1 MIATHKQKGF
11 TLIELVIAISIL
23 AILAGV
29 MVPRLSARMATS
41 RDARR
46 LADIKAV
53 KTAIEA
59 YYADKGHYPPP
70 QKNDAFGGWDVS
82 HDGNFIQELRDTGF
96 LPENAQDPIN
106 DNEFHYRYYVYSQG
120 SYGCQGS
127 GPFFL
132 LGIRRFETEPF
143 TDRHRGFFKCKGRDW
158 ATTFAYVTGSGATFK
173 Q

>member
-1 MIATHKQKGF
+1 MNSQSQRRGF
-11 TLIELVIAISIL
+11 TLIELVIVVSIL

-53 KTAIEA
+53 KTAVEA
-59 YYADKGHYPPP
+59 YYADKGHYPAP
-70 QKNDAFGGWDVS
+70 QKNADYGGWDVS
-82 HDGNFIQELRDTGF
+82 HDGNFIQELRDSGF
-96 LPENAQDPIN
+96 LPENAQDPLN
-106 DNEFHYRYYVYSQG
+106 DEEFHYRYYVYSQG

-132 LGIRRFETEPF
+132 LGIRRFETSDF
-143 TDRHRGFFKCKGRDW
+143 TDEHKGFFKCKARDW
-158 ATTFAYVTGSGATFK
+158 GTTFAFVTGGGASFK